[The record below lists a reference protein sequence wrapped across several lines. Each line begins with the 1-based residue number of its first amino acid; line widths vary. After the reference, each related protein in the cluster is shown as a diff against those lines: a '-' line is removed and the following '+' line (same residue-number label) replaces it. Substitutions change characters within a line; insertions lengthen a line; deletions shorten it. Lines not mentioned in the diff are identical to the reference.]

1 MTVLE
6 WPTLDLKSGEI
17 YLNMGTGRSDRSIG
31 PEIAIAIEE
40 AQSKAK
46 KLIEDRAVYDLMAVE
61 SREAKQVVLA
71 GSSVLRCSSRFFD
84 GATLAALVI
93 TTVGQ
98 RLEEESSRLY
108 RQGEY
113 LEGLALDACGINA
126 LNQIGD
132 LVREH
137 LTQELS
143 GQGYKLGYSLNPGCH
158 MIPLEE
164 QETVFALLD
173 GGVIGVSLTDS
184 CLMIPVKSGSAII
197 ALGQE
202 LALPGGTAT
211 ACALCNLRASCTYS
225 PAGAGQLSKGYRDAE
240 G

>member
-31 PEIAIAIEE
+31 PEIAAAIEE

-46 KLIEDRAVYDLMAVE
+46 KLIEARAVYDLLAVE
-61 SREAKQVVLA
+61 IREAKQVVLA
-71 GSSVLRCSSRFFD
+71 GSSVFRCSSRFFV

-93 TTVGQ
+93 TTVGK

-113 LEGLALDACGINA
+113 LEGLALDACGITA

-132 LVREH
+132 LGRER

-164 QETVFALLD
+164 QRTIFSLLN
-173 GGVIGVSLTDS
+173 GGEIGVSLTES

-202 LALPGGTAT
+202 LALPGGSGP
-211 ACALCNLRASCTYS
+211 ACTICNLRASCTYS
-225 PAGAGQLSKGYRDAE
+225 PE
-240 G
+240 V